1 MVKSERDEIAI
12 LLKKKYSLRN
22 IGHALDRSV
31 STISDEIK
39 KNSVKEKYNS
49 KKAQRKAYSK
59 RHNASYRG
67 AKIIANPKLRSF
79 VESNLLDGQSPEAIS
94 GRIKY
99 QEKSLPYVSK
109 DVIYQYLR
117 SSYGKIIGLQLK
129 KKKRPKGRQ
138 KLTELEDR
146 TFIDKRPKI
155 IDNRGRIGDIEADF
169 IVSGRGGKGIILT
182 TVDKKIR
189 VAFLEIIHDVSID
202 EVHKAFL
209 KIQKRFPEMKTIT
222 TDNDI
227 LLRMHKTLE
236 KLLKLKI
243 YFCHPYHSWEK
254 GSIENLNKQ
263 VRKYIPKGNDLSQ
276 YDKEHISLVEEK
288 CNESFMKV
296 LKYKSPEEKL
306 KEHRRRKK
314 KYKKTTLKCCREKIT
329 AT

>member
-1 MVKSERDEIAI
+1 M
-12 LLKKKYSLRN
+12 
-22 IGHALDRSV
+22 
-31 STISDEIK
+31 
-39 KNSVKEKYNS
+39 
-49 KKAQRKAYSK
+49 
-59 RHNASYRG
+59 SY
-67 AKIIANPKLRSF
+67 A
-79 VESNLLDGQSPEAIS
+79 
-94 GRIKY
+94 
-99 QEKSLPYVSK
+99 SK

-117 SSYGKIIGLQLK
+117 SPYGKIIGLQLK
-129 KKKRPKGRQ
+129 KKKRLKGRL
-138 KLTELEDR
+138 KLAKLKDR
-146 TFIDKRPKI
+146 TFIDNRPKI

-182 TVDKKIR
+182 TTDRKIR

-209 KIQKRFPEMKTIT
+209 KIQKRFSEMKTIT

-263 VRKYIPKGNDLSQ
+263 IRKYIPKGSDLSN
-276 YDKEHISLVEEK
+276 YDKKFIFLVEEK
-288 CNESFMKV
+288 CNERFMKV

-306 KEHRRRKK
+306 KQHRRRKK
-314 KYKKTTLKCCREKIT
+314 KYKKTTSKCCKGK
-329 AT
+329 